1 MAQKGIKLRNWA
13 IDSADFIDENGND
26 TGFREA
32 VAHELASLEHM
43 GERLGVGFVS
53 APVRR
58 EVIPGRWETIAWVF
72 QTETI
77 PAAATW
83 APDPIALG
91 DRNEG
96 TAPLEA
102 PEAALVEDPD
112 PLAHVE

>member
-13 IDSADFIDENGND
+13 VDSADFIDDDGRD

-32 VAHELASLEHM
+32 VAHELAALEHM
-43 GERLGVGFVS
+43 GERLGVGFVA

-58 EVIPGRWETIAWVF
+58 EVIAGRWETIAWVF

-83 APDPIALG
+83 QPDPIGLG

-96 TAPLEA
+96 TAPLES
-102 PEAALVEDPD
+102 PEPAAAAD
-112 PLAHVE
+112 PLAVE